1 MFWAIAVS
9 ITENEITPMYTSATI
24 KWKGEKV
31 TISRKE
37 DGSVHISPRE
47 LFASVKS
54 GLREIAKDRGI
65 FIDESWNTRYLGL
78 RVLKSLMGVDVAN
91 RKDKQIEREMMLAS
105 SFLETDDNDN
115 VKITLEN
122 VAKVEA
128 MISYDSKYSRS
139 GDPLSEPD
147 ENWLA
152 QLKGNFRPM
161 SDYKGYRGSSAFWMK
176 RLRDY
181 FYRPEADE
189 SFKEIKG
196 LDYYKFLVYNAV
208 CAVDA
213 ENSTHINADSV
224 GREQL
229 TGRIVSLGKDF
240 LTQLKD
246 TKDYPLIKLLSHQT
260 KPNGKT
266 YKLKTGEVKEI
277 SPRENFSF
285 ATKFCHYACFFIFE
299 EYDTEYRD
307 SYSIYDYVVSN
318 ALKEHY
324 DFIDMDRK
332 GVEMS
337 DNFYVEKYRNY
348 QRKVDE
354 IRGDIVSRNGFD
366 HLIWYYY
373 KGRGK

>member
-1 MFWAIAVS
+1 
-9 ITENEITPMYTSATI
+9 MYMSVI
-24 KWKGEKV
+24 VEWEGKNV
-31 TISRKE
+31 TISRNE
-37 DGSVHISPRE
+37 DGSVQISPKE

-54 GLREIAKDRGI
+54 GLREIAEDKGI
-65 FIDESWNTRYLGL
+65 LIDKSWNTRYLGL
-78 RVLKSLMGVDVAN
+78 NVLKSLMGMDVAN
-91 RKDKQIEREMMLAS
+91 RKDTQIDREMMLAS
-105 SFLETDDNDN
+105 AFLETDDNDN
-115 VKITLEN
+115 VKITLDN

-128 MISYDSKYSRS
+128 MISYDSKYSRM
-139 GDPLSEPD
+139 GDPLSRPD
-147 ENWLA
+147 VKWLE
-152 QLKGNFRPM
+152 QLKEDFRPL

-181 FYRPEADE
+181 CYRLEVDE
-189 SFKEIKG
+189 SFKDIKG
-196 LDYYKFLVYNAV
+196 LEDYYKFLVYNAV

-229 TGRIVSLGKDF
+229 TSRIVSLGKDL
-240 LTQLKD
+240 LTQLKN
-246 TKDYPLIKLLSHQT
+246 TKDYPLIKLISKQT
-260 KPNGKT
+260 EPDGRT

-299 EYDTEYRD
+299 DNDTEYRD

-324 DFIDMDRK
+324 DFVDIERDSI
-332 GVEMS
+332 EMS

-348 QRKVDE
+348 QRKVDD

-373 KGRGK
+373 KGRGKQI